1 MNCIFVSLALFV
13 TATMAVLLVRS
24 ELNFNIA
31 HQVFFPLALVSAFLL
46 RRALAMLATE
56 RSMSRPLHESV
67 AALVGLKVVEQ
78 LAFGLFFCAAEF
90 PELVQA
96 TVGATGVLVLAVGLL
111 VLVGSFLFALNAVL
125 FLIAL
130 EWGLSVLH
138 VPRSRLAAVLLASAS
153 LTYVTLTQGWLAVV
167 ANCAALAILFLQLG
181 GGVRRQTATQADVEK
196 QETLRRCRRAS
207 LLYFAATLAAL
218 LLQFFADRF
227 VTVATL
233 VLTLEVSHL
242 LVLHELLAAFS
253 GRSGS

>member
-1 MNCIFVSLALFV
+1 MSSFIALFLFV
-13 TATMAVLLVRS
+13 TVAMTVLLVRS
-24 ELNFNIA
+24 ELNFHIA

-46 RRALAMLATE
+46 RRALAMLGT
-56 RSMSRPLHESV
+56 RSVLSRPLHESV
-67 AALVGLKVVEQ
+67 AALVGLKIVEQ
-78 LAFGLFFCAAEF
+78 LAFGLFFWAAEF
-90 PELVQA
+90 PELVES

-125 FLIAL
+125 FLIAS

-138 VPRSRLAAVLLASAS
+138 VPRARLAVVLLASAL

-167 ANCAALAILFLQLG
+167 ANCAALVVLFLQLG
-181 GGVRRQTATQADVEK
+181 GARRQTATQADIDK

-227 VTVATL
+227 VSVAAL
-233 VLTLEVSHL
+233 VLTLEASHL

-253 GRSGS
+253 SRTAS